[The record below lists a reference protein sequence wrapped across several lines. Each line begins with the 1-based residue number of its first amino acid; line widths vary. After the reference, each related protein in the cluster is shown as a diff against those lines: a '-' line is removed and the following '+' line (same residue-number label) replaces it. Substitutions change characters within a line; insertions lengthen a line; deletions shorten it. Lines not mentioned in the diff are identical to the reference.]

1 MQPIVKWVG
10 GKQRLLPQL
19 EPLYPKDIAERRHVE
34 LFAGG
39 AAMFF
44 AREPARALL
53 FDSNPWLIN
62 AYWAIRDDV
71 DAVIAHLKIL
81 ANEYARDAL
90 TAYASAREL
99 YNRKTHGPL
108 AMEALPL
115 ESATELAALFLYL
128 NRTCFNGVY
137 RVNSDGKFN
146 VPPGKYANPDIVN
159 EDRLRAA
166 AKLLGHKVIDVA
178 CEDFRIAVN
187 ELVTTDFVYVDPPY
201 VPQPGSSGFTSYTD
215 SGFKIRDFVDLVSI
229 CKQLRDSGCKV
240 MVSHADEPF
249 VRTVFDGW
257 HITEVQAA
265 RAVNSKGSGRGKVA
279 ELVIRSYT
287 E

>member
-10 GKQRLLPQL
+10 GKQRLLLQL

-44 AREPARALL
+44 AREPDRALIV
-53 FDSNPWLIN
+53 DSNPWLIN
-62 AYWAIRDDV
+62 TYWAVRDDV
-71 DAVIAHLKIL
+71 EDVIARL
-81 ANEYARDAL
+81 
-90 TAYASAREL
+90 
-99 YNRKTHGPL
+99 
-108 AMEALPL
+108 
-115 ESATELAALFLYL
+115 TELATDHKREAVKAYFDARGLFNASMIGKLDIATLDTSTSAQMAALFLYL

-137 RVNSDGKFN
+137 RVNRAGAFN

-159 EDRLRAA
+159 EERLRAA
-166 AKLLGHKVIDVA
+166 AKLLGYKRVEID
-178 CEDFRIAVN
+178 CLDFRSAAS
-187 ELVTTDFVYVDPPY
+187 ELYTDDFIYIDPPY
-201 VPQPGSSGFTSYTD
+201 VPHPDKGGFTSYTD

-229 CKQLRDSGCKV
+229 CNQLRDSGAKV

-249 VRTVFDGW
+249 VRVMFDGW
-257 HITEVQAA
+257 HITKVSAA
-265 RAVNSKGSGRGKVA
+265 RAVNSKGSGRGPVD